1 MEQRPNR
8 NRPEGERPAR
18 RPQGA
23 RPVHRKRKKKKS
35 ILPLLLILLLVAAC
49 VVAAG
54 YFLKNRGKTPATS
67 EESATTGEES
77 YVPREKEPV
86 HTEFKYN
93 DDVTLT
99 SEMVREHLDQIHKD
113 PTSVEFI
120 YDQPVQIDTWQTVL
134 HDQSFYDQFAIGAI
148 HIPNQ
153 SIRLPIIQGMSDK
166 HMHAGAATLTPY
178 QVMGTYNYPLISH
191 KMFLLMDQ
199 NILFN
204 WLEFTKMGSVI
215 RLTDLETI
223 WEYEAYAFDKI
234 GENETDVLDPFENF
248 PEDKTPEVSLITCV
262 SLDDPDSR
270 YVLRGKLVK
279 QYPYTQEAFD
289 ANDPVYPDDRGDNQ

>member
-8 NRPEGERPAR
+8 RPEGARPTH
-18 RPQGA
+18 RPEGA
-23 RPVHRKRKKKKS
+23 RPVHHRRKKKKS
-35 ILPLLLILLLVAAC
+35 ILPLLLILLLIAAV
-49 VVAAG
+49 VVAGG
-54 YFLKNRGKTPATS
+54 YFLKNRGKTSATT
-67 EESATTGEES
+67 EETATTGEES

-86 HTEFKYN
+86 HNELKYN

-99 SEMVREHLDQIHKD
+99 SEMVREHLDKIHKD
-113 PTSVEFI
+113 PNSVEFI
-120 YDQPVQIDTWQTVL
+120 YDQPVQLDTWKTVL
-134 HDQSFYDQFAIGAI
+134 HDQSFYDEFAIGAI

-204 WLEFTKMGSVI
+204 WLEYTKMGAVI

-234 GENETDVLDPFENF
+234 DENETDVLDPFKNF
-248 PEDKTPEVSLITCV
+248 QDDKTPEVSLITCV
-262 SLDDPDSR
+262 SLDDVDSR

>member
-8 NRPEGERPAR
+8 PRPEGARPVQ

-23 RPVHRKRKKKKS
+23 SPVHRKRKQKKS
-35 ILPLLLILLLVAAC
+35 ILPLILILLLVAAC
-49 VVAAG
+49 VVAVG
-54 YFLKNRGKTPATS
+54 YFLKNRGKAPATA
-67 EESATTGEES
+67 EESATTGEEN
-77 YVPREKEPV
+77 YVPSEKPPV
-86 HTEFKYN
+86 HNKLIYN
-93 DDVTLT
+93 EDVTIT
-99 SEMVREHLDQIHKD
+99 SEMVREHLNMIRKD
-113 PTSVEFI
+113 PSSVSFI
-120 YDQPVQIDTWQTVL
+120 YDEPVLLDTWQTVL
-134 HDQSFYDQFAIGAI
+134 HDQSFYDEFAIGAI

-166 HMHAGAATLTPY
+166 HMHAGASTVSPY

-204 WLEFTKMGSVI
+204 WLEYTKMGSVI
-215 RLTDLETI
+215 RITDLETI

-234 GENETDVLDPFENF
+234 GENETDVLDPFKNF
-248 PEDKTPEVSLITCV
+248 DEDRTPEVSLITCV
-262 SLDDPDSR
+262 SLDDLDSR

-279 QYPYTQEAFD
+279 QYPYSQEAFD
-289 ANDPVYPDDRGDNQ
+289 ANDPVYPDDRGENE

>member
-1 MEQRPNR
+1 MKEDIMEQRPNR

-35 ILPLLLILLLVAAC
+35 ILPLLLILLLVTAC

-113 PTSVEFI
+113 PNSVEFI
-120 YDQPVQIDTWQTVL
+120 YDEWV
-134 HDQSFYDQFAIGAI
+134 
-148 HIPNQ
+148 
-153 SIRLPIIQGMSDK
+153 
-166 HMHAGAATLTPY
+166 
-178 QVMGTYNYPLISH
+178 
-191 KMFLLMDQ
+191 
-199 NILFN
+199 
-204 WLEFTKMGSVI
+204 
-215 RLTDLETI
+215 
-223 WEYEAYAFDKI
+223 
-234 GENETDVLDPFENF
+234 
-248 PEDKTPEVSLITCV
+248 
-262 SLDDPDSR
+262 
-270 YVLRGKLVK
+270 
-279 QYPYTQEAFD
+279 
-289 ANDPVYPDDRGDNQ
+289 